1 MSGSTRI
8 GSLRADLELETA
20 AWQTALTTARRSLQ
34 TAQQQFERGLTS
46 IQRQADR
53 TSAAFGDLSA
63 AASALRTAFAPLA
76 AALSIGGLIGMT
88 RSALNAAGG
97 LGELAEQAGVSV
109 EGLQILRFAAA
120 QAGVSTEQ
128 LETGLQRLTRTLG
141 EAGEGSQQALAAFA
155 RLGVDVRDSAG
166 RLRTAEQVLPE
177 IAEALSR
184 IQDPAARAAA
194 AVDLF
199 GRGGQALLP
208 ILSQGAEGLRR
219 AEQQARSFGAVLAEE
234 LSARADSAGDAL
246 AVLNQQIAVLQQ
258 RFAAGL
264 APTILDGIRLLQEG
278 LRGLNTLLDN
288 PSLRNLLL
296 GGAAGST
303 VLGGATAG
311 AIAGARLGSLL
322 GPWGAAIAGTGGAI
336 AGATA
341 GAMGGARILQETTT
355 ALQDAERNLATL
367 QRRLD
372 ELRARGPAFQGDAE
386 STARWKE
393 AVSRL
398 GAQVEQARAEV
409 ERLTAA
415 TQEAARTF
423 DRAAEAA
430 EQMNRAVKGT
440 SDTSSRAHGNALR
453 VGSASSTPEPRRGGS
468 SALPQLRSYI
478 QSLQDAVRL
487 AQAEAAAANDGNVAR
502 AVARALIEAETRAR
516 ADQAAGLRA
525 SAELTAAE
533 RAQIEEAAR
542 TRAELI
548 EQEQILNRLRAEG
561 ERVTRAVATEQERLA
576 AELARLNELLAAGAI
591 SQETYNRAVQKLK
604 DEISGV
610 EEVARQLEKA
620 LGAAFADAIAEGK
633 SFSEVL
639 KGLER
644 DLLRIGTQL
653 AFRQLVSG
661 FFGDAGG
668 GGLGGLLTSAARS
681 IVGVFGGFRAKGGPV
696 DPSRYYVVGERGPE
710 LFRPATAGFI
720 EPELP
725 SARTGVVVH
734 FHGIRDMD
742 GFRQSQA
749 AIAGTLGRAV
759 RNASRSM

>member
-1 MSGSTRI
+1 MSASTRI
-8 GSLRADLELETA
+8 GGLRADLELETA
-20 AWQTALTTARRSLQ
+20 AWQNALTAARRSVQ
-34 TAQQQFERGLTS
+34 TAQQQFERSLTA
-46 IQRQADR
+46 IRAQTDR
-53 TSAAFGDLSA
+53 TSAAFNTLGA
-63 AASALRTAFAPLA
+63 AASSLRTAFAPLA

-109 EGLQILRFAAA
+109 EGLQILRFAAV
-120 QAGVSTEQ
+120 QAGISNQQ

-141 EAGEGSQQALAAFA
+141 DAGEGSQEALSAFA
-155 RLGVDVRDSAG
+155 RLGVSIRDSEG

-184 IQDPAARAAA
+184 IQDPATRAAA

-264 APTILDGIRLLQEG
+264 APTILEGIRLLQEG

-296 GGAAGST
+296 GGAAGGT
-303 VLGGATAG
+303 VLGSAAAG
-311 AIAGARLGSLL
+311 GVLGARLGSFL
-322 GPWGAAIAGTGGAI
+322 GPWGAAIGGAAGAI
-336 AGATA
+336 AGGTA

-355 ALQDAERNLATL
+355 ALQDAERNLANL

-372 ELRARGPAFQGDAE
+372 ELTARGPAFQNDAA
-386 STARWKE
+386 STARWQE

-398 GAQVEQARAEV
+398 EGQVAQARAEV
-409 ERLTAA
+409 QRLSAA
-415 TQEAARTF
+415 AEEAARTF
-423 DRAAEAA
+423 DRVAEAA
-430 EQMNRAVKGT
+430 AKVNQAVKGT
-440 SDTSSRAHGNALR
+440 SDTRSGSGVNGLP
-453 VGSASSTPEPRRGGS
+453 VGRSSSTPVARSDGR
-468 SALPQLRSYI
+468 AAAPQLRSYI

-487 AQAEAAAANDGNVAR
+487 AEAEAVVANEGNIAR
-502 AVARALIEAETRAR
+502 AVARSLIEAETRAR
-516 ADQAAGLRA
+516 ADHAARLRT

-533 RAQIEEAAR
+533 RNEIEAAAR
-542 TRAELI
+542 TRAELA
-548 EQEQILNRLRAEG
+548 EQEQRLNRLRAEG
-561 ERVTRAVATEQERLA
+561 ERVTQQVATAQERMA
-576 AELARLNELLAAGAI
+576 AELANLNELLAAGVI
-591 SQETYNRAVQKLK
+591 SQEAYNRAAQQLK

-610 EEVARQLEKA
+610 AEVAFQLEKA
-620 LGAAFADAIAEGK
+620 LGAAFADAIAEGR

-653 AFRQLVSG
+653 AFRQLISG
-661 FFGDAGG
+661 LFGDSSGG
-668 GGLGGLLTSAARS
+668 GSGGLFTSAARF
-681 IVGVFGGFRAKGGPV
+681 ITGIFGGFRAGGGPV

-710 LFRPATAGFI
+710 LFRPATAGVI
-720 EPELP
+720 EPDLT
-725 SARTGVVVH
+725 SGRSGVVVH

-749 AIAGTLGRAV
+749 AVAGTLARAV
-759 RNASRSM
+759 RGAARSV